1 MRQRF
6 IKNSTGHNL
15 TIDPGILEAII
26 RQLLRSNEKH
36 KIVALLPSLICEL
49 VFMKEHD
56 ILDRLIK
63 ENIVIDLNICDYD
76 LRSPLHIACA
86 VGDLD
91 SAKTIVWH
99 QGKLNAIDRYT
110 TAPS

>member
-1 MRQRF
+1 MRQRL
-6 IKNSTGHNL
+6 NDSYSGGHNL
-15 TIDPGILEAII
+15 TIDPEVLEAII
-26 RQLLRSNEKH
+26 RQLLRGNEKH

-49 VFMKEHD
+49 VFMKEHA

-63 ENIVIDLNICDYD
+63 ENVLIDMNICDYD

-99 QGKLNAIDRYT
+99 NGNFNAIDR
-110 TAPS
+110 